1 MIMNKLIY
9 FLAVCA
15 CFLLDSFSLFAT
27 DIKII
32 PYPSKVVAGTGE
44 FTITAN
50 TKIVCDPEL
59 SHIAAFCS
67 DAIREVSGM
76 ELPVNYKKKTGGAIV
91 MKIDKKQ
98 SLPEE
103 GYSLRISPEIV
114 EISASSVKGIFYG
127 LQSLRQLMSAQLTT
141 KEIKLPAVEIED
153 SPRFGWRGLMLD
165 VSRTFMDKTLV
176 KRYIDLLAF
185 YKLNVL
191 HFHLTDDQG
200 WRVEIKQYP
209 KLTQI
214 GSKFDPKYNA
224 IGGYYTQEDIRELV
238 RYATARNITIVPEI
252 EMPGHECAA
261 IASYPEL
268 SCAHVRPEIHTF
280 LEGPSV
286 HPEIF
291 CAGKPEVYEF
301 IFNVL
306 DEIMELFPSKYIH
319 IGGDEAPKDEWKKCS
334 HCQNTIKENQLANEE
349 ELQSH
354 FVKRVGEYI
363 RSKNR
368 ILIGWDE
375 IIDGKKLSGDEVI
388 MFWRG
393 WGNIEKEINRHAS
406 NGFKIIAS
414 PTTHCY
420 FDYPYENIDTKKIY
434 EYEPIPAGTSPDIAA
449 NYIGV
454 QANFWSHIDRSESR
468 IDKQLFPR
476 ILGLAETGWNNPENK
491 DWNRFSTI
499 AKDHVDRLRNGYV
512 NCYPDESLK

>member
-1 MIMNKLIY
+1 MNKPIC
-9 FLAVCA
+9 FLAVCI
-15 CFLLDSFSLFAT
+15 CLLLESIPLSAA

-32 PYPSKVVAGTGE
+32 PYPAKIIKGSGE
-44 FTITAN
+44 FSITSD
-50 TKIVCDPEL
+50 TKIVCNKEL
-59 SHIAAFCS
+59 SDIAAFCS
-67 DAIREVSGM
+67 DAIREVSGIQ
-76 ELPVNYKKKTGGAIV
+76 LPVVHKSKAGNTIAL
-91 MKIDKKQ
+91 KIDKKAA
-98 SLPEE
+98 LPEE
-103 GYSLRISPEIV
+103 GYSLRILPQCI

-127 LQSLRQLMSAQLTT
+127 LQSLKQLMPAQATT
-141 KEIKLPAVEIED
+141 KTIKLPVVDIED

-165 VSRTFMDKTLV
+165 VSRTFMDKTLI
-176 KRYIDLLAF
+176 KRYIDLLAL

-209 KLTQI
+209 KLTQV
-214 GSKFDPKYNA
+214 GSKFDVKYNA

-268 SCAHVRPEIHTF
+268 SCANVRPEIHTF

-286 HPEIF
+286 HREIF

-306 DEIMELFPSKYIH
+306 DEIMELFPSQYIH

-334 HCQNTIKENQLANEE
+334 HCQKAIKENQLANEE

-375 IIDGKKLSGDEVI
+375 IIEGKKLTGDEVI

-393 WGNIEKEINRHAS
+393 WVSKDVNQHAS
-406 NGFKIIAS
+406 KGFKIIAS

-420 FDYPYENIDTKKIY
+420 FDYPYKNINTKKIY
-434 EYEPIPAGTSPDIAA
+434 EYEPIPADVSPAIAA

-454 QANFWSHIDRSESR
+454 QANFWSHIDRSEHR

-476 ILGLAETGWNNPENK
+476 LFGLAETGWSRPENK
-491 DWNRFSTI
+491 DWKRFCSI
-499 AKDHVDRLRNGYV
+499 AKDHLERLQNAHV
-512 NCYPDESLK
+512 NCYSDESILKSE

>member
-1 MIMNKLIY
+1 MNKPIY
-9 FLAVCA
+9 FLAICA
-15 CFLLDSFSLFAT
+15 CFLMESISLYAT

-32 PYPSKVVAGTGE
+32 PYPSKVTKGSGE
-44 FTITAN
+44 FAITRD
-50 TKIVCDPEL
+50 TKISCDKEL
-59 SHIAAFCS
+59 SEIAAFCS
-67 DAIREVSGM
+67 DAVREVSGIQ
-76 ELPVNYKKKTGGAIV
+76 LPVIHKKKTENAIV
-91 MKIDKKQ
+91 LKIDKKQ
-98 SLPEE
+98 NLPEE
-103 GYSLRISPEIV
+103 GYTLRIDPGTV

-127 LQSLRQLMSAQLTT
+127 LQSLRQLMPARSAT
-141 KEIKLPAVEIED
+141 KDIKLPAVEIED

-176 KRYIDLLAF
+176 KRYIDLLAL

-224 IGGYYTQEDIRELV
+224 IGGYYTQDDIRELV
-238 RYATARNITIVPEI
+238 RYAAARNITIVPEI

-268 SCAHVRPEIHTF
+268 SCANVRPEIHTF

-286 HPEIF
+286 HREIF
-291 CAGKPEVYEF
+291 CAGKPEVYTF

-306 DEIMELFPSKYIH
+306 DEVMELFPSQYIH
-319 IGGDEAPKDEWKKCS
+319 IGGDEAPKDEWKKCP
-334 HCQNTIKENQLANEE
+334 HCQKAIKENQLNNEE

-354 FVKRVGEYI
+354 FVKRIGEYI
-363 RSKNR
+363 RSKKR

-375 IIDGKKLSGDEVI
+375 IIEGKKLSGDEVI

-393 WGNIEKEINRHAS
+393 WINKEINQHAS
-406 NGFKIIAS
+406 RGFKIIAS

-420 FDYPYENIDTKKIY
+420 FDYPYKNIDTKKIY
-434 EYEPIPAGTSPDIAA
+434 EYEPVPAGVSPAIAA

-454 QANFWSHIDRSESR
+454 QANFWSHIDRSEQR

-476 ILGLAETGWNNPENK
+476 LLGLAETAWCSSGNK
-491 DWNRFSTI
+491 DWKRFCSI
-499 AKDHVDRLRNGYV
+499 ARDHTERLRACYV
-512 NCYPDESLK
+512 NCYPDDSISKSE